1 MAQINAANASPASR
15 IPEATEPAVHPSAC
29 LTANNTTTVAQY
41 PPGVNPPGGGVLA
54 RHVCDN
60 CGSVVSDDDQFCP
73 SCGSW
78 IDPTSGAND
87 EGDEYEEFSLDDAP
101 PPTER
106 TRPPVQVASQ
116 TVSCPSCGAPNPDT
130 NRHCEECGARLSQGA
145 LPVAPRPA
153 VQATAGVRA
162 AMAISGLLF
171 GVVLIAL
178 LFNIFTG
185 DDEDPDTIGGDT
197 TSTTATTIARVPEPI
212 DILSAD
218 CSISGLSGFECRNLI
233 DPEREYQISWEE
245 LGETDIVTIDLI
257 FPEPMVVTGFVW
269 ENLPADT
276 DRFYQNYRARSISLS
291 TDAAGAPP
299 LGHELDDEPGK
310 QAVEYVSL
318 RTLSLRI
325 QINTVY
331 LPEERN
337 GRVFTELAIRGIEV
351 VGYPAGD
358 VGTTT
363 STVTETTAG
372 G

>member
-1 MAQINAANASPASR
+1 M
-15 IPEATEPAVHPSAC
+15 
-29 LTANNTTTVAQY
+29 
-41 PPGVNPPGGGVLA
+41 A

-60 CGSVVSDDDQFCP
+60 CGSVVSDDEQFCS
-73 SCGSW
+73 SCGAW
-78 IDPTSGAND
+78 IDPTSETVDDGV
-87 EGDEYEEFSLDDAP
+87 EYEEFSLEGSP
-101 PPTER
+101 PPSDIP
-106 TRPPVQVASQ
+106 RPPLQVASQ
-116 TVSCPSCGAPNPDT
+116 TVSCPSCGTPNPDT

-171 GVVLIAL
+171 AVVVIAL
-178 LFNIFTG
+178 LFNIFSG
-185 DDEDPDTIGGDT
+185 DDGEPIATDT
-197 TSTTATTIARVPEPI
+197 TPTTTTTIARIPEQI
-212 DILSAD
+212 NILSAD
-218 CSISGLSGFECRNLI
+218 CSISGLSAFECRNLI
-233 DPEREYQISWEE
+233 DGEREYQINWESLE
-245 LGETDIVTIDLI
+245 EGAIVTIDLI

-269 ENLPADT
+269 ENLPADS
-276 DRFYQNYRARSISLS
+276 DRFYRNYRARSISLS
-291 TDAAGAPP
+291 TDAPNSLP
-299 LGHELDDEPGK
+299 LAHELNDEPGK

-325 QINTVY
+325 QINTAY

-358 VGTTT
+358 LVNTTT
-363 STVTETTAG
+363 STAG

>member
-1 MAQINAANASPASR
+1 
-15 IPEATEPAVHPSAC
+15 
-29 LTANNTTTVAQY
+29 VAE
-41 PPGVNPPGGGVLA
+41 
-54 RHVCDN
+54 DE
-60 CGSVVSDDDQFCP
+60 QFCS
-73 SCGSW
+73 SCGAW
-78 IDPTSGAND
+78 IDPTSETVDDDA
-87 EGDEYEEFSLDDAP
+87 EYEEFSLAGSPPPSDAP
-101 PPTER
+101 RAPL
-106 TRPPVQVASQ
+106 QVASQ
-116 TVSCPSCGAPNPDT
+116 TVSCPSCGTPNPDT

-171 GVVLIAL
+171 AVVVIAL
-178 LFNIFTG
+178 LFNIFNG
-185 DDEDPDTIGGDT
+185 DDDEPLATDT
-197 TSTTATTIARVPEPI
+197 TSTTTTTIARVPEQI
-212 DILSAD
+212 NILSAD

-233 DPEREYQISWEE
+233 DGEREYQINWEALE
-245 LGETDIVTIDLI
+245 EGAIVTIDLI

-276 DRFYQNYRARSISLS
+276 DRFFQNYRARSISLS
-291 TDAAGAPP
+291 TDAPNSLP
-299 LGHELDDEPGK
+299 LAHELNDAPGK

-325 QINTVY
+325 QINTAY
-331 LPEERN
+331 LPEERS

-358 VGTTT
+358 LTNTTT
-363 STVTETTAG
+363 TTTTTG

>member
-1 MAQINAANASPASR
+1 M
-15 IPEATEPAVHPSAC
+15 
-29 LTANNTTTVAQY
+29 
-41 PPGVNPPGGGVLA
+41 A

-60 CGSVVSDDDQFCP
+60 CGSVVAEDDQFCP
-73 SCGSW
+73 SCGAW
-78 IDPTSGAND
+78 IDPTTDAVD
-87 EGDEYEEFSLDDAP
+87 DGDEYEEFSLGEAP
-101 PPTER
+101 PPSAPS
-106 TRPPVQVASQ
+106 RPPLQVASQ

-171 GVVLIAL
+171 AVVLIAI
-178 LFNIFTG
+178 LFNIFAG
-185 DDEDPDTIGGDT
+185 DDTDPDDVATDT
-197 TSTTATTIARVPEPI
+197 TQTTTTTIARVPEQI
-212 DILSAD
+212 NVLSAT
-218 CSISGLSGFECRNLI
+218 CSVSGLSGFECRNLI
-233 DPEREYQISWEE
+233 DPEREYQLNWEA
-245 LGETDIVTIDLI
+245 LGDEEVVTIDLI

-291 TDAAGAPP
+291 TDGANSLP
-299 LGHELDDEPGK
+299 LAHELADEPGK
-310 QAVEYVSL
+310 QAVEYVAL

-331 LPEERN
+331 LPEERG

-358 VGTTT
+358 VVTTT
-363 STVTETTAG
+363 TAPTTG
-372 G
+372 DS

>member
-1 MAQINAANASPASR
+1 M
-15 IPEATEPAVHPSAC
+15 
-29 LTANNTTTVAQY
+29 
-41 PPGVNPPGGGVLA
+41 A

-73 SCGSW
+73 SCGAW
-78 IDPTSGAND
+78 IDPTTDTVD
-87 EGDEYEEFSLDDAP
+87 EGDDYEEFSLEDGP
-101 PPTER
+101 PAAEHI
-106 TRPPVQVASQ
+106 RPPVQVASQ

-145 LPVAPRPA
+145 MPVAPRPA

-171 GVVLIAL
+171 AVVVIAL

-185 DDEDPDTIGGDT
+185 GDEEPDDIAAS
-197 TSTTATTIARVPEPI
+197 TSTTTTTTIARVPEPI
-212 DILSAD
+212 NILSAD

-233 DPEREYQISWEE
+233 NGEREYQINWEA
-245 LGETDIVTIDLI
+245 LGETDVVTIDLI

-269 ENLPADT
+269 ENLPADS

-291 TDAAGAPP
+291 TDAPNSLP
-299 LGHELDDEPGK
+299 LAHELDDEPGQ

-337 GRVFTELAIRGIEV
+337 GRVFTELAIRGIDV

-358 VGTTT
+358 VATTTTSAGTTT
-363 STVTETTAG
+363 TG

>member
-1 MAQINAANASPASR
+1 MATTSPTTAMAASR
-15 IPEATEPAVHPSAC
+15 IPAVTDPGDHPSVC
-29 LTANNTTTVAQY
+29 LTANNASTVAQY
-41 PPGVNPPGGGVLA
+41 RPGVIPPGGGVLA

-60 CGSVVSDDDQFCP
+60 CGSVVAEDEQFCP
-73 SCGSW
+73 SCGTW
-78 IDPTSGAND
+78 IDPTSD
-87 EGDEYEEFSLDDAP
+87 TVDDGDEYEEFSLAEGP
-101 PPTER
+101 PPSSR
-106 TRPPVQVASQ
+106 SIRPVQVASQ

-171 GVVLIAL
+171 GVVVIAL

-185 DDEDPDTIGGDT
+185 DDEPGDIAADS
-197 TSTTATTIARVPEPI
+197 TSTTATTIARIPEQI
-212 DILSAD
+212 DILSTD

-233 DPEREYQISWEE
+233 NGEREYQINWEALSE
-245 LGETDIVTIDLI
+245 DDVVTIDLI

-269 ENLPADT
+269 QNLPADS
-276 DRFYQNYRARSISLS
+276 DRFFQNYRARSISLS
-291 TDAAGAPP
+291 TDAPNSLP
-299 LGHELDDEPGK
+299 LAHELDDEPGS

-318 RTLSLRI
+318 RTLSLHI
-325 QINTVY
+325 QINTAY

-337 GRVFTELAIRGIEV
+337 GRVFTELAIAGIEV

-358 VGTTT
+358 ITTT
-363 STVTETTAG
+363 TTTTTTRPAES
-372 G
+372 

>member
-1 MAQINAANASPASR
+1 M
-15 IPEATEPAVHPSAC
+15 
-29 LTANNTTTVAQY
+29 
-41 PPGVNPPGGGVLA
+41 A

-60 CGSVVSDDDQFCP
+60 CGSVVSDEDQFCP
-73 SCGSW
+73 NCGAW
-78 IDPTSGAND
+78 IDPTSETVEN
-87 EGDEYEEFSLDDAP
+87 GDEYEEFSLEDGP
-101 PPTER
+101 PPNDPL
-106 TRPPVQVASQ
+106 RPPVQVASQ
-116 TVSCPSCGAPNPDT
+116 TVSCPSCGAANPDT

-171 GVVLIAL
+171 GVVVIAL

-185 DDEDPDTIGGDT
+185 DDEDPDDVAASTS
-197 TSTTATTIARVPEPI
+197 STTTTTIARVPEPI

-233 DPEREYQISWEE
+233 DSEREYQINWEA
-245 LGETDIVTIDLI
+245 LGEDDVVTIDLI

-269 ENLPADT
+269 ENLPADSE
-276 DRFYQNYRARSISLS
+276 RFFQNYRARGITIS
-291 TDAAGAPP
+291 TDTTNP
-299 LGHELDDEPGK
+299 LPDELDDEPGK
-310 QAVEYVSL
+310 QALEYVSM

-325 QINTVY
+325 QINTAY

-337 GRVFTELAIRGIEV
+337 GRVFTELAIAGIEV

-358 VGTTT
+358 LVT
-363 STVTETTAG
+363 STTAPADTSTTEG
-372 G
+372 